1 MKTPVFKRGSTN
13 QNVSMAQPANA
24 DDAPCLK
31 CSDIVNRNSKALQC
45 DLCTG
50 WVHISCA
57 DVCVKAYT
65 TLQSMKGSMWLCEN
79 CQNEFPN
86 LPKKIT
92 TLADENSA
100 LALQLEELSYLP
112 KVVKDMQR
120 KMETLS
126 EELDSIKGRN
136 GWAVQRKRN
145 HSSPLPMTYLE
156 TTNRFAF
163 LASNETPNLVDPPT
177 PPSPLRRVRFTDNQ
191 GESIAS
197 QTSTPSME
205 TINRNSLFYLRA
217 IPRDTK
223 FEEVKAKLT
232 SFGVSAQTL
241 SLPPTLSTQSRRMYV
256 HDTVTLHR

>member
-79 CQNEFPN
+79 CQNEFPK

-120 KMETLS
+120 NWKHYRRSSILS
-126 EELDSIKGRN
+126 KAGMAGQCRGKEI
-136 GWAVQRKRN
+136 
-145 HSSPLPMTYLE
+145 
-156 TTNRFAF
+156 
-163 LASNETPNLVDPPT
+163 
-177 PPSPLRRVRFTDNQ
+177 
-191 GESIAS
+191 IA
-197 QTSTPSME
+197 PH
-205 TINRNSLFYLRA
+205 F
-217 IPRDTK
+217 P
-223 FEEVKAKLT
+223 
-232 SFGVSAQTL
+232 
-241 SLPPTLSTQSRRMYV
+241 
-256 HDTVTLHR
+256 